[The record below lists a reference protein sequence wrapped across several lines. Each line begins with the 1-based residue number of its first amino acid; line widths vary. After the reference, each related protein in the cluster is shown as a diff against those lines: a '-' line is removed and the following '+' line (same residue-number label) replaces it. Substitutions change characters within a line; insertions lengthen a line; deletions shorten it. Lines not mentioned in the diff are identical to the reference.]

1 MGQLKWNYTPKMEP
15 SILRILSIRTFS
27 NMRSR
32 SQHSTNLLTGLA
44 PKRPLMASPPEL
56 DLLRASLRNSAAD
69 VTCFYTKYTSLRR
82 EVIKAHTFI
91 CIYIIYIYIS
101 VIIMSRCICTNICT
115 YFEVY
120 RGTLHTY
127 FGGSMSCCV
136 VFFPQSVQNTSIAQS
151 LGFIHSILTRYLFR
165 GTPSW
170 YVAWFQENLKKS
182 CWL

>member
-91 CIYIIYIYIS
+91 CIYIIYIYICNYH
-101 VIIMSRCICTNICT
+101 VQMYLYKHMYLLRGISRYIT
-115 YFEVY
+115 YIFWGQYVLLRCLLPPKCAKHQHCPKPRLY
-120 RGTLHTY
+120 PFHLD
-127 FGGSMSCCV
+127 
-136 VFFPQSVQNTSIAQS
+136 PISIP
-151 LGFIHSILTRYLFR
+151 GYSILICCMISRK
-165 GTPSW
+165 P
-170 YVAWFQENLKKS
+170 
-182 CWL
+182 

>member
-15 SILRILSIRTFS
+15 SILRILPIRTFS

-69 VTCFYTKYTSLRR
+69 ATCFYTKYISLRR

-91 CIYIIYIYIS
+91 CIYIYIS

-115 YFEVY
+115 SRYIEVHY
-120 RGTLHTY
+120 IHILGAVCLVALSSSPKVCKTPALPKA
-127 FGGSMSCCV
+127 SAL
-136 VFFPQSVQNTSIAQS
+136 SI
-151 LGFIHSILTRYLFR
+151 
-165 GTPSW
+165 PS
-170 YVAWFQENLKKS
+170 
-182 CWL
+182 